1 MSQSKLSQN
10 QTTLRLEDIQKSK
23 ILILHQCPECG
34 EHTLLQKGKHYQCI
48 LCDFSQNSL
57 EARRK
62 KSKYPDFNFVFLFML
77 TVILILLL
85 FG

>member
-23 ILILHQCPECG
+23 ILILHQYPECE
-34 EHTLLQKGKHYQCI
+34 EHTLLQKGKHYQCL

-57 EARRK
+57 ETHRK